1 MEFFQDFGKQDGFN
15 LSEVSFSPEDHF
27 KKADFMFDDIPTD
40 NLDDLEDIQ
49 VEDLVIVNNRK
60 STLMYANNHLSWS
73 DQLIR
78 VDKYE
83 SQLLQA
89 NILFSTDDLIS
100 SSLESFL
107 LLIKPLSL
115 VQQNVCK
122 DIRRKA
128 RNKIHALNCRR
139 KKNDAISELQDK
151 ILFKEEQ
158 LRSNKE
164 KNKYL
169 EHTKNALINGFPYNV
184 S

>member
-1 MEFFQDFGKQDGFN
+1 MEFLQDFGKQDGFD
-15 LSEVSFSPEDHF
+15 LPEVSFSPEDHF

-49 VEDLVIVNNRK
+49 VEDLVIVNNQK
-60 STLMYANNHLSWS
+60 SRLMYANNHLSWS

-89 NILFSTDDLIS
+89 NISFSSDELIS
-100 SSLESFL
+100 SSLESVL

-139 KKNDAISELQDK
+139 KKMMLLANYRIRYYLKKNSFNPIRRKIS
-151 ILFKEEQ
+151 
-158 LRSNKE
+158 
-164 KNKYL
+164 
-169 EHTKNALINGFPYNV
+169 T
-184 S
+184 